1 VFLGPNYSFSTCLSL
16 SRFERRISLLLLS
29 RPPHLSF
36 FYGIKASQK
45 HGIGDQ
51 VWIVEASRTRNN
63 KEKGLSK
70 DSWLRV

>member
-1 VFLGPNYSFSTCLSL
+1 M
-16 SRFERRISLLLLS
+16 
-29 RPPHLSF
+29 
-36 FYGIKASQK
+36 ASKLHKK

-70 DSWLRV
+70 DSWLWV